1 VEPVPGLAG
10 ERGGGLARELER
22 IGLSDGQ
29 DAIEDAEKVREEVLK
44 AAEEAWP
51 D

>member
-1 VEPVPGLAG
+1 MASLASVL
-10 ERGGGLARELER
+10 EVAAELER
-22 IGLSDGQ
+22 IGLSEGQ

-44 AAEEAWP
+44 VAKEAWP